1 MSEDLEAAR
10 HHFIQGMSHIT
21 HFWGF
26 PKAMGAIYGA
36 VYLSPEPISLDELVT
51 QVGVSK
57 GSVSTNIRTLER
69 LGMVHKQLRLGDR
82 KDYYVAESDL
92 WKVVRE
98 VLKEREKS
106 EFDRALRT
114 VDESL
119 AMLKPAQLRPAEA
132 EISVFYQERMQAMK
146 RFFNSLDNLVA
157 MLTALE
163 ELRTGSMQS
172 LFKRAKGSGSD
183 QA

>member
-1 MSEDLEAAR
+1 MDSELQAAR
-10 HHFIQGMSHIT
+10 QHFIQGMSHIT

-36 VYLSPEPISLDELVT
+36 VYLAPEPVSLDELVS

-119 AMLKPAQLRPAEA
+119 AMLRSASPEPAEMVL
-132 EISVFYQERMQAMK
+132 STFYQERMEAMK

-172 LFKRAKGSGSD
+172 LFKRAKGN
-183 QA
+183 

>member
-1 MSEDLEAAR
+1 
-10 HHFIQGMSHIT
+10 
-21 HFWGF
+21 
-26 PKAMGAIYGA
+26 
-36 VYLSPEPISLDELVT
+36 
-51 QVGVSK
+51 
-57 GSVSTNIRTLER
+57 
-69 LGMVHKQLRLGDR
+69 
-82 KDYYVAESDL
+82 VAESDL

-119 AMLKPAQLRPAEA
+119 AMLRSASSEPAEMVL
-132 EISVFYQERMQAMK
+132 STFYQERMEAMK

-172 LFKRAKGSGSD
+172 LFKRAKGN
-183 QA
+183 

>member
-1 MSEDLEAAR
+1 MDSELQAACQ
-10 HHFIQGMSHIT
+10 HFIQGMSHIT

-36 VYLSPEPISLDELVT
+36 VYLAPEPVSLDELVS

-119 AMLKPAQLRPAEA
+119 AMLRSASSEPAEMVL
-132 EISVFYQERMQAMK
+132 STFYQERMEAMK

-172 LFKRAKGSGSD
+172 LFKRAKGN
-183 QA
+183 